1 MKTSIRIA
9 IATTGTVIAITRFCA
24 NVCAA
29 PLKADLDQQRL
40 LSNGAENQK
49 HPVSPEPFEFYLR
62 VATCTILVLVGGLLA
77 GLTLGLMSLD
87 EMNLQI
93 LATSGSSRQQEY
105 AKRIQPIRKNGH
117 WLLVTLLLGNTV
129 VNESLPII
137 MDSVF
142 GGGGIT
148 AVVVSTALVVI
159 FGEIVPQALC
169 ARYGLTIGA
178 FFAYPVRAL
187 QYLLAPLAYPV
198 ALLLDTILGA
208 GHSAT
213 YKKAQLKELVS
224 LSDAAHGGNLSAD
237 EVTIIRGALDLSE
250 KLVVDVMTDLRNVFM
265 VDVQARLD
273 RRLLTEMLRRGHSR
287 VPVYSGRR
295 EDIVGVLLIKSLI
308 LLDPDDAVPVCD
320 ACIAPAPLVT
330 PDTSLYDILNAFQE
344 GGSHMAVV
352 MGPPILSPSV
362 STVDPRSCLGVGIRV
377 DSLSSSEATLA
388 ETTPLLFAGQKTA
401 PNYILSDPVVD
412 QDLLSYV
419 PIGIITLEDVIEEL
433 IQEEII
439 DETDEFIDIRR
450 RIKVVRATTNAT
462 NASHSLRQQPSRGLA
477 FSARRR
483 QKAQQ
488 LHVCDDML
496 DVRPR
501 SVPPSVLSELTDAMQ
516 YRLSASACHSY
527 SSGANAGAVNL

>member
-9 IATTGTVIAITRFCA
+9 AAVAGVFCFGAAACAT
-24 NVCAA
+24 
-29 PLKADLDQQRL
+29 PLLAQHDPT
-40 LSNGAENQK
+40 SHSHSHSHS
-49 HPVSPEPFEFYLR
+49 HPASPGSLGFYLR
-62 VATCTILVLVGGLLA
+62 VAICTTLVLVGGLLA

-93 LATSGSSRQQEY
+93 LATSGTPLQQEY

-117 WLLVTLLLGNTV
+117 WLLVTLLLGNTI
-129 VNESLPII
+129 VNETLPII

-148 AVVVSTALVVI
+148 AVVVSTASVVI

-198 ALLLDTILGA
+198 ALLLDAILGTDH
-208 GHSAT
+208 GAT

-265 VDVQARLD
+265 VDVEAQLD

-308 LLDPDDAVPVCD
+308 LLDPDDAVPVRD
-320 ACIAPAPLVT
+320 ACIAPVPLVT

-352 MGPPILSPSV
+352 MGPPPSA
-362 STVDPRSCLGVGIRV
+362 TAAARLPDPRACLGI
-377 DSLSSSEATLA
+377 DSSSSSEATLA
-388 ETTPLLFAGQKTA
+388 ETTPLLFGAVQRT
-401 PNYILSDPVVD
+401 PHDYILTDSIVHH
-412 QDLLSYV
+412 DLPSYV
-419 PIGIITLEDVIEEL
+419 PLGILTLEDVIEEL

-439 DETDEFIDIRR
+439 DETDEFVDIRR
-450 RIKVVRATTNAT
+450 RIKVVRATTAQ
-462 NASHSLRQQPSRGLA
+462 ASAASLSLRHQHSRGLA

-483 QKAQQ
+483 QKARQ
-488 LHVCDDML
+488 LNVYDCAADACNGL
-496 DVRPR
+496 WPR
-501 SVPPSVLSELTDAMQ
+501 
-516 YRLSASACHSY
+516 
-527 SSGANAGAVNL
+527 